1 MKRDLKEILKILVMI
16 CQSYG
21 LSKKINISGLMIKCE
36 KLSFLIIFL
45 YRTDVP
51 EAREAGY

>member
-16 CQSYG
+16 G